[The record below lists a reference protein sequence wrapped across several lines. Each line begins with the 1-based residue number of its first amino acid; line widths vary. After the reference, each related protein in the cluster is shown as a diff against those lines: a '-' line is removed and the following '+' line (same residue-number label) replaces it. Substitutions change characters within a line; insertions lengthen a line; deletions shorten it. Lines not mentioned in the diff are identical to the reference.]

1 MSRELM
7 QLNHILQGVIP
18 DVYQLLMMLFV
29 EHSPTSPLATG
40 PINPLLAMAIRVT
53 PVAAVFMLL
62 HLVGL
67 SSVERVRCV
76 FDLDEFAVQV
86 GGR

>member
-1 MSRELM
+1 
-7 QLNHILQGVIP
+7 
-18 DVYQLLMMLFV
+18 MLFV
-29 EHSPTSPLATG
+29 EHSPTSPLATR
-40 PINPLLAMAIRVT
+40 PVNPLLAMAIRIT

-67 SSVERVRCV
+67 GSVERVRCV